1 MVISSCTAS
10 PEAIAICGS
19 SFGTS
24 SALRQA
30 APVAATAALSAG
42 LLIGGRQVDSV
53 SESVEVVGGAT
64 LVREPG
70 QPSGALNPS
79 AGMYGIYGIDKAALE
94 ALQDLLLSRLCQISN
109 SDICQALY
117 WQGFIGE
124 FPGFS
129 FGVPNDRG
137 ISLLNRI
144 VTYPSGEVNYDIV
157 FEDDGSG
164 RPMAYASWQPWRLVN
179 PAGDRAWASVD
190 QATRDAAAA
199 LATPEEEWGIVKRKG
214 TLGGLSYPP
223 GYTPGSAEARANPAS
238 VQVSGTDRI
247 FREPAT
253 IPGTSVLE
261 QGGPLINERGNR
273 RVGAGYPGSATNF
286 QEGAGASVG
295 SRGGTLTQSA
305 TGADGQTPA
314 HNEKKVGF
322 PLPGADGQ
330 LDSDDQ
336 VSQEQSDP
344 CQAPCIQDI
353 LDNVLDIADWVSDLW
368 EFTTDYAV
376 EDYLLPEGNF
386 RFSIE
391 GTGHPKDQIVAAC
404 IIQSGPVPQWYGRYF
419 DDSLWVSTL
428 YPKNLGSMQFTYEG
442 IADRL
447 IGFENTSGLD
457 LKLESPHTE
466 IRSFN
471 SLIFPSPDFPAKE
484 ISFQARAGLDCR
496 LRVLVRRYQLPI

>member
-10 PEAIAICGS
+10 PEAVAICGG

-42 LLIGGRQVDSV
+42 LLIGGREVDTV
-53 SESVEVVGGAT
+53 QTTADAVGGVT
-64 LVREPG
+64 LVRRPE
-70 QPSGALNPS
+70 QPVGALNP
-79 AGMYGIYGIDKAALE
+79 ALPLYDIYGIDLARLTG
-94 ALQDLLLSRLCQISN
+94 LQDLLLSRYCINLPSAP
-109 SDICQALY
+109 ICEGLAWRGVRNDGTALVY
-117 WQGFIGE
+117 SIAENVYDVNRTGITGPDDNRYGLQRA
-124 FPGFS
+124 PGTS
-129 FGVPNDRG
+129 PPYDL
-137 ISLLNRI
+137 IASSI
-144 VTYPSGEVNYDIV
+144 V
-157 FEDDGSG
+157 
-164 RPMAYASWQPWRLVN
+164 PWRL
-179 PAGDRAWASVD
+179 
-190 QATRDAAAA
+190 
-199 LATPEEEWGIVKRKG
+199 ATPNGERRWADLPQDIRDIIADTATDEEEFRIVQPVG
-214 TLGGLSYPP
+214 QLGGLSYPP
-223 GYTPGSAEARANPAS
+223 GYDLASPEARANPAS
-238 VQVSGTDRI
+238 VRVSGTDRI

-295 SRGGTLTQSA
+295 SRGGSLTQSA

-391 GTGHPKDQIVAAC
+391 GTGHPKDQIVGAC
-404 IIQSGPVPQWYGRYF
+404 IIQSGPVPQWFGRYF
-419 DDSLWVSTL
+419 GDSLWVSTL
-428 YPKNLGSMQFTYEG
+428 YPKNLGSMQFTYKG

-447 IGFENTSGLD
+447 VGFEGTAGLD

-484 ISFQARAGLDCR
+484 ISFQARAGVDCR

>member
-1 MVISSCTAS
+1 M
-10 PEAIAICGS
+10 
-19 SFGTS
+19 
-24 SALRQA
+24 
-30 APVAATAALSAG
+30 AATAALSAG
-42 LLIGGRQVDSV
+42 LLIGGREVDSV
-53 SESVEVVGGAT
+53 SESVSVVGAPT

-70 QPSGALNPS
+70 QPIGALNPS
-79 AGMYGIYGIDKAALE
+79 AEMYGIYGISKERLE
-94 ALQDLLLSRLCQISN
+94 GLQDLLLVRYCIQNGGTFCSGLRWRGSLWGNFYTLATDRPPTSVNTIQRFGASQTPYYMLTY
-109 SDICQALY
+109 DRVVY
-117 WQGFIGE
+117 
-124 FPGFS
+124 PGFQDRQS
-129 FGVPNDRG
+129 EVPWELINTA
-137 ISLLNRI
+137 S
-144 VTYPSGEVNYDIV
+144 PGE
-157 FEDDGSG
+157 
-164 RPMAYASWQPWRLVN
+164 RPWEQVSQDV
-179 PAGDRAWASVD
+179 
-190 QATRDAAAA
+190 RDAAAA
-199 LATPEEEWGIVKRKG
+199 LATPEEEWGIVERKG
-214 TLGGLSYPP
+214 TLGGLNYPP
-223 GYTPGSAEARANPAS
+223 GYVPGSAEARANPAS
-238 VQVSGTDRI
+238 VRVSGTDRI

-253 IPGTSVLE
+253 IPGTSVME
-261 QGGPLINERGNR
+261 QGGPLINERGSR

-295 SRGGTLTQSA
+295 SRGGSLTQSA

-391 GTGHPKDQIVAAC
+391 GTGHPKDQIVGAC
-404 IIQSGPVPQWYGRYF
+404 IVQSGPVPQWFGRYF

-428 YPKNLGSMQFTYEG
+428 YPKNLGSMQFTYKG

-447 IGFENTSGLD
+447 VGFEGTAGLD

-484 ISFQARAGLDCR
+484 ISFQARAGVDCR

>member
-10 PEAIAICGS
+10 PEALAICGG

-79 AGMYGIYGIDKAALE
+79 AGMYGVYGIDKASLE
-94 ALQDLLLSRLCQISN
+94 TLQDLLLSRLCQISN
-109 SDICQALY
+109 SDICQTLY
-117 WQGFIGE
+117 WQGFVGA
-124 FPGFS
+124 FPGVP
-129 FGVPNDRG
+129 FGVPNDREVS
-137 ISLLNRI
+137 ILNR
-144 VTYPSGEVNYDIV
+144 VVNYPSGEVNYDIV
-157 FEDDGSG
+157 LEDDGSG
-164 RPMAYASWQPWRLVN
+164 RPIAYASWQPWRLVN
-179 PAGDRAWASVD
+179 PAGDRAWAEVD
-190 QATRDAAAA
+190 QVTRDAAAD
-199 LATPEEEWGIVKRKG
+199 LATPEEEWGVVKRKG
-214 TLGGLSYPP
+214 TLGGLSYPA
-223 GYTPGSAEARANPAS
+223 GYDPASPSARANPAS
-238 VQVSGTDRI
+238 VQISGTDRV
-247 FREPAT
+247 FREPAFV
-253 IPGTSVLE
+253 PGTTTLE
-261 QGGPLINERGNR
+261 QGGPLINERGRR
-273 RVGAGYPGSATNF
+273 RVGAGYPGAATNF
-286 QEGAGASVG
+286 QEGTGVSVG
-295 SRGGTLTQSA
+295 SRGGSITQSA

-330 LDSDDQ
+330 IDSDDQ
-336 VSQEQSDP
+336 ISQEQSDP

-391 GTGHPKDQIVAAC
+391 GTGHPKDQIVAGC
-404 IIQSGPVPQWYGRYF
+404 IIQSGPVPQWFGRYF

-428 YPKNLGSMQFTYEG
+428 YPKNLGSLQFTYKG

-447 IGFENTSGLD
+447 IGFENATGLD
-457 LKLESPHTE
+457 LKFESPHTE
-466 IRSFN
+466 IRAFN

-484 ISFQARAGLDCR
+484 ISFQARTGVDCR

>member
-10 PEAIAICGS
+10 PEAVAICGG

-42 LLIGGRQVDSV
+42 LLIGGREVDTV
-53 SESVEVVGGAT
+53 QTTADAVGGVT
-64 LVREPG
+64 LVRRPE
-70 QPSGALNPS
+70 QPVGALNP
-79 AGMYGIYGIDKAALE
+79 ALPLYDIYGIDLIR
-94 ALQDLLLSRLCQISN
+94 LRSIQDLLMSRYCIQNPSASFCANLAWYGLDPTAGIRVVPISADIYDVN
-109 SDICQALY
+109 RTQAAGPSDDRYSLMYPPGTSPPFDIRSQSITPWVLTTP
-117 WQGFIGE
+117 QGERKWADLPQDIRDIIADSATDEEE
-124 FPGFS
+124 F
-129 FGVPNDRG
+129 
-137 ISLLNRI
+137 RI
-144 VTYPSGEVNYDIV
+144 V
-157 FEDDGSG
+157 
-164 RPMAYASWQPWRLVN
+164 QPL
-179 PAGDRAWASVD
+179 G
-190 QATRDAAAA
+190 Q
-199 LATPEEEWGIVKRKG
+199 
-214 TLGGLSYPP
+214 LGGLNYPP
-223 GYTPGSAEARANPAS
+223 GYVPGSAEARANPAS
-238 VQVSGTDRI
+238 VRVSGTDRI

-261 QGGPLINERGNR
+261 QGGPLINERGSR

-295 SRGGTLTQSA
+295 SRGGSLTQSA

-314 HNEKKVGF
+314 HNEKKIGF

-330 LDSDDQ
+330 IDSDDQ

-391 GTGHPKDQIVAAC
+391 GTGHPKDQIVGAC
-404 IIQSGPVPQWYGRYF
+404 IIQSGPVPQWFGRYF
-419 DDSLWVSTL
+419 GDSLWVSTL
-428 YPKNLGSMQFTYEG
+428 YPKNLGSIQFTYKG

-447 IGFENTSGLD
+447 VGFEGTAGLD

-484 ISFQARAGLDCR
+484 ISFQARAGVDCR